1 MIPLLS
7 LLIFLPLVAAAL
19 LALPVGDRAARWAF
33 VGVTAAELV
42 LSVAL
47 WAAYATP
54 AAGALAFEE
63 QVEWVPRLGIS
74 YHVGVD
80 GLSLP
85 LVLLTTLTFAACAV
99 FVLREQQRP
108 RLQAALFLALETT
121 CLGLFAS
128 ADLVLFFV
136 FFDLS
141 IVGIYLSINGWGH
154 GERRAAALLFFL
166 YTFLGSLALLLGFV
180 GLYLASDPHTFDMV
194 ALAADPPLQGSGA
207 TGGFVLAAILL
218 GLAIKT
224 PTVPFHTWLPPAH
237 TNAPAIGSVVLAAVL
252 LKMGTY
258 GFVRI
263 GMPMLPEAWRAWAWT
278 LVVMGLVSIIWGALV
293 ALAQT
298 DLKRMIAYT
307 SVNHMGYVVLALGA
321 AGLVG
326 GSPGETAQA
335 RSTAVSGAVTQMV
348 SHGLL
353 TGALF
358 LLAGVVWARH
368 ESYDL
373 AAYGGL
379 AARAPAFATL
389 LVVGALGSLGLPGL
403 SGFAAELQIF
413 VGSIE
418 LAPVAGVGL
427 VGILLMTAVML
438 RAMQGMLTGPPG
450 PLSEGFGDVRLHE
463 SAPIAVLLVLSLVV
477 GLAPQLLLDLI
488 GPAAD
493 AVAAMVVR

>member
-1 MIPLLS
+1 MLS
-7 LLIFLPLVAAAL
+7 LLVFLPLVAAAAL
-19 LALPVGDRAARWAF
+19 VALPVGDRVARWAF
-33 VGVTAAELV
+33 VGVTTVDLLLALG
-42 LSVAL
+42 L
-47 WAAYATP
+47 WAAYTTP
-54 AAGALAFEE
+54 AAGDLAFREE
-63 QVEWVPRLGIS
+63 AQWVPRLGIS
-74 YHVGVD
+74 YHLGVD

-85 LVLLTTLTFAACAV
+85 LIVMTALIFVACAV
-99 FVLREQQRP
+99 FVLHERKRP

-141 IVGIYLSINGWGH
+141 IVGMYLSIFGWGH
-154 GERRAAALLFFL
+154 GDRRRAALLFFL

-194 ALAADPPLQGSGA
+194 ALAVDPPLQGSGA
-207 TGGFVLAAILL
+207 AGGLVLAAILL
-218 GLAIKT
+218 GLAVKT

-237 TNAPAIGSVVLAAVL
+237 TNAPAVGSVVLAAVL

-263 GMPMLPEAWRAWAWT
+263 GMPMLPEVWRAWAWT
-278 LVVMGLVSIIWGALV
+278 LVAVGLASIVWGALV

-307 SVNHMGYVVLALGA
+307 SVNHMGYVVLAVGA
-321 AGLVG
+321 AGLVTG
-326 GSPGETAQA
+326 PDAAQA

-358 LLAGVVWARH
+358 LLAGAVRARH

-373 AAYGGL
+373 GAYGGL

-413 VGSIE
+413 VGSIG
-418 LAPVAGVGL
+418 LAPLTAIGL
-427 VGILLMTAVML
+427 IGILLMTAVML
-438 RAMQGMLTGPPG
+438 RAVQEMLTGPPG
-450 PLSEGFGDVRLHE
+450 PLSEGFDDLRVHE
-463 SAPIAVLLVLSLVV
+463 WAPIAVLLALSVAL
-477 GLAPQLLLDLI
+477 GLAPQLLLDMV

-493 AVAAMVVR
+493 AVAGMVAR